1 MADDGPSTQPLP
13 KAEEILDR
21 YIEVTGGAEAYAA
34 LRTIVTRSTDREIDA
49 LIDAMAS
56 DDVQAVIRRTA
67 RFNWHRSLILAML
80 RQPGIKSLLV
90 RALFR

>member
-1 MADDGPSTQPLP
+1 MAD
-13 KAEEILDR
+13 R
-21 YIEVTGGAEAYAA
+21 
-34 LRTIVTRSTDREIDA
+34 LRTIVTRCTDREIDA

-56 DDVQAVIRRTA
+56 DDGQTVIRRTA

-80 RQPGIKSLLV
+80 GQPGIKSLLV